1 MHDHARV
8 KGRGGGVKLTGG
20 LERYAHHDLV
30 RRAGEFVEGGWVRY
44 VARVT
49 WASPRDEEC

>member
-1 MHDHARV
+1 M
-8 KGRGGGVKLTGG
+8 KLTGG